1 MWVLSVHQINYGANL
16 IILSYQ
22 NIFIIY
28 SWKLEKAVSS
38 QGSLSHCR
46 DGEPRY
52 RTTRRRWRVEQTCLS
67 QCRQCTVWERQRPSH
82 VPWFTFLYEMET
94 PPNGR
99 TSLRKLS
106 YPSDQDPTD
115 FMLNLCLV
123 LGWSPASDVV
133 WCTWYSVR
141 NVYCSWPKLRNKPD
155 NSRTNSN

>member
-38 QGSLSHCR
+38 QGSLSHCH
-46 DGEPRY
+46 DGEPPY

-67 QCRQCTVWERQRPSH
+67 QRRQCTVWERGPLPCALVYLSLWDRN
-82 VPWFTFLYEMET
+82 T
-94 PPNGR
+94 PNGW

-106 YPSDQDPTD
+106 YPSGQDPTD
-115 FMLNLCLV
+115 FILNLCLV